1 MDTRR
6 GPRSWWVAAA
16 IAVAALA
23 ACGGA
28 KGDDG
33 REEGFKELL
42 ANIVETASSRYGE
55 LGERAGSVNPNAPLA
70 DDFKAQMRAV
80 AVSDRRAADQIEALT
95 PRQAG
100 RSCSSSS
107 WERRFGRE
115 PLRSSGPQAPRR
127 SPCDSLRRRARSPRL
142 ASRSTTWSRSCGKP
156 DSWPMNSHTTNRDS
170 PWTSTAAAGAGSM
183 SPSSAPARRTAA
195 LPRTR
200 P

>member
-33 REEGFKELL
+33 REEGFKERL

-100 RSCSSSS
+100 AELLIQQLGAALRTRAAAF
-107 WERRFGRE
+107 ER
-115 PLRSSGPQAPRR
+115 
-127 SPCDSLRRRARSPRL
+127 
-142 ASRSTTWSRSCGKP
+142 
-156 DSWPMNSHTTNRDS
+156 
-170 PWTSTAAAGAGSM
+170 AAGATTITLRQLEEEGSITEAGEQIDHVVQKLRQAGFLADEQ
-183 SPSSAPARRTAA
+183 PHNEP
-195 LPRTR
+195 
-200 P
+200 